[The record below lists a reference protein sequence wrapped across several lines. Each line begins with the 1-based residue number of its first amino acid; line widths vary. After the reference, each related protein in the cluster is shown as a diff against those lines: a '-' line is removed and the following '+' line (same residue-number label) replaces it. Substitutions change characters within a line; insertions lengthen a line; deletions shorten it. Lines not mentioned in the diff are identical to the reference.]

1 MVFDPP
7 KQQVNV
13 TRMIIYSFIPI
24 LSIYAGWRIQKFWV
38 LLGIN
43 IVVGIGV
50 SAVAEAAEFAA
61 NTPYLGLVISLA
73 IQIPLSV
80 YIVRHFA
87 RKYNEKIAAASTTP
101 S

>member
-1 MVFDPP
+1 MVWDPP
-7 KQQVNV
+7 KKPVNV

-50 SAVAEAAEFAA
+50 SIIAEAAEFAA
-61 NTPYLGLVISLA
+61 NTPYLGVVISLA
-73 IQIPLSV
+73 IQVPLSV
-80 YIVRHFA
+80 FIVRHIA
-87 RKYNEKIAAASTTP
+87 RKYNEKIAASAPP

>member
-1 MVFDPP
+1 MVWDPP
-7 KQQVNV
+7 KKPVNV

-43 IVVGIGV
+43 IVIGFGVGM
-50 SAVAEAAEFAA
+50 VAEAAAAAA
-61 NTPYLGLVISLA
+61 NTPYLGIVISLA
-73 IQIPLSV
+73 IQIPVSV
-80 YIVRHFA
+80 FIVRHFA
-87 RKYNEKIAAASTTP
+87 RKYNEKIAASAPP